1 MKTCQRSKVA
11 SRCESARRTVV
22 FGAFFSSSS
31 VQKPYDWVSVQSVM
45 YSNALQLHADAPST
59 LFFVLVRGD
68 KTSPV
73 PSRHEDA
80 AVTGAE
86 RERARWLEHLLM
98 NHNIIM
104 LVLTKCVL
112 LQASCWRRRP
122 AAEAS
127 WMFIFLF
134 PVEFSGG
141 FVGRTGSRSLRV
153 FFFFPLSCFLVFTLL
168 FLFGRKMFSGL

>member
-11 SRCESARRTVV
+11 SRCESTDGLLCLVPFFLLHLYRSHMIEWVYSQWCTVTLCS
-22 FGAFFSSSS
+22 FMQTHHQHFS
-31 VQKPYDWVSVQSVM
+31 
-45 YSNALQLHADAPST
+45 
-59 LFFVLVRGD
+59 LFWFEGTKRL
-68 KTSPV
+68 

-80 AVTGAE
+80 AVTWAE

-153 FFFFPLSCFLVFTLL
+153 FFFFH
-168 FLFGRKMFSGL
+168 

>member
-1 MKTCQRSKVA
+1 M
-11 SRCESARRTVV
+11 
-22 FGAFFSSSS
+22 
-31 VQKPYDWVSVQSVM
+31 
-45 YSNALQLHADAPST
+45 
-59 LFFVLVRGD
+59 FVLFVCFVVIRRAAQWKRVRGQRLRPD
-68 KTSPV
+68 VNLQDGLLCLVPFFLLHLYRSHMIEWVYSQWCTVTLCSFMQTHHQHFSLFWFEGTKRL

-127 WMFIFLF
+127 WMFIFF
-134 PVEFSGG
+134 I
-141 FVGRTGSRSLRV
+141 
-153 FFFFPLSCFLVFTLL
+153 SCWV
-168 FLFGRKMFSGL
+168 